1 MLRITETRSGERF
14 VLKLEG
20 RVSGDWVDEVNTSWR
35 SAVASGEQKICVDLT
50 DVSLVDGAGQALL
63 TRMYRAGVRFA
74 TRGCVLRE
82 LIREIRE
89 MVES

>member
-20 RVSGDWVDEVNTSWR
+20 RISGDWVDEVNSSWR
-35 SAVASGEQKICVDLT
+35 SAVASGEQKIWVDMT

-63 TRMYRAGVRFA
+63 MRMYRAGVRFA

>member
-1 MLRITETRSGERF
+1 MLRITEQRAGERLI
-14 VLKLEG
+14 LKLEG
-20 RVSGDWVDEVNTSWR
+20 RISGDWVSEVDASWH
-35 SAVASGEQKICVDLT
+35 SAVASGEQRICVDLT
-50 DVSLVDGAGQALL
+50 DVLLVDGAGQALL
-63 TRMYRAGVRFA
+63 TRMYRAGVRFL